1 MLAILARQG
10 TIQPETTGVRALRDT
25 ARAMSE
31 ADIETLR
38 AAYLAVSNGDWDAA
52 SRDWH
57 PDFELT
63 TGNRVMNAGTHRG
76 RDAARRFWEDLREP
90 FEEVVVAPERFFA
103 LVETRTR
110 HLWTMR
116 DGKMVGCEIFSV
128 REEALE
134 AVGLSE

>member
-1 MLAILARQG
+1 
-10 TIQPETTGVRALRDT
+10 
-25 ARAMSE
+25 MSQE
-31 ADIETLR
+31 DIETLR
-38 AAYLAVSNGDWDAA
+38 AGYLAVSNGDWDAA

-63 TGNRVMNAGTHRG
+63 TGDRVMNAGTHRG

-90 FEEVVVAPERFFA
+90 FEEVVVTPEQFFERGDSIVVFLLVRARPRGSGA
-103 LVETRTR
+103 LVETRIG

-116 DGKMVGCEIFSV
+116 DGRMVGCKIFPV

-134 AVGLSE
+134 AVGLSEQDAPS